1 MKIYKMS
8 RLLIWL
14 TRGKVI
20 AITLLPFGIFTR
32 DDEVDDQTINHELIH
47 AVQQREMLYLI
58 FYLWYF
64 TEWLIRLLI
73 NGKQAYRKLSF
84 EQEAYDNDWSLY
96 YLDRRKRFAWWKYLN
111 C

>member
-8 RLLIWL
+8 RLLRWL

-20 AITLLPFGIFTR
+20 AITLLPIGIFTR
-32 DDEVDDQTINHELIH
+32 DDEVSDITINHELIH
-47 AVQQREMLYLI
+47 AVQQREMLYLM

-64 TEWLIRLLI
+64 IEWLIRLLI

-96 YLDRRKRFAWWKYLN
+96 YLDRRKRFAWWKYLS